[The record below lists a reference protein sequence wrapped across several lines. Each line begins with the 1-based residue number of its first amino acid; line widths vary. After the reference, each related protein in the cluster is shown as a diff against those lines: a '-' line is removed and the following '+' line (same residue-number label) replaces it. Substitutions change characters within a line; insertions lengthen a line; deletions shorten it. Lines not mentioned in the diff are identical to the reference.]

1 MINPELEELQA
12 RREKLEQ
19 EYKSLKREQ
28 RFVQDA
34 VTLLEEKLKIKEQE
48 DKQRELYRIS
58 SQNIPIQTSEV
69 ALAERCRKALEVNF
83 GEIPMPNSFSKKEG
97 IFKGKI
103 LKELKKR
110 KL

>member
-28 RFVQDA
+28 RFLQDA

-58 SQNIPIQTSEV
+58 LQNIPVQTSAV
-69 ALAERCRKALEVNF
+69 TFAERCRKALELNF
-83 GEIPMPNSFSKKEG
+83 GEIPLPNSFSKKEDT
-97 IFKGKI
+97 FKGKI

>member
-28 RFVQDA
+28 RFVEDA

-83 GEIPMPNSFSKKEG
+83 GEIPMPNSFSNKEG